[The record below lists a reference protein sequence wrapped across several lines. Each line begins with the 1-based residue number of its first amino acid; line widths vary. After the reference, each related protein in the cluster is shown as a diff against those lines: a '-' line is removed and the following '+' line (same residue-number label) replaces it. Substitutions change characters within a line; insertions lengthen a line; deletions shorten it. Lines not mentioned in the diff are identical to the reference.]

1 MKISIIAVLVM
12 AASSFAAQAD
22 QFSAANSDLSNAI
35 ADNAMHQDAGTQQRV
50 HDAYSRAKL
59 AASNDSGEAI
69 SHKQSTAHA
78 TISTLTDADGK
89 SLTRM
94 NAQRTHQ
101 QVVAGG
107 LAEVNAQIE
116 AAAQA
121 QGEDLTKMNTQ
132 RTRQQI
138 VAGGIAEVNAQMQA
152 ALEAQQIANYGVK
165 VNSAGVPANIIS
177 ASTLTAAKAPV
188 TINVAAS
195 TLTPSTPVSV
205 TVNGVTQ
212 TVAASTL
219 APSVQVTV
227 PQTVSYF
234 AGVTPHTA
242 NGGRDSV
249 GNRSEHGTGNGSNN
263 AANSNSAHGLG
274 GGNHIGGGSAQS
286 GSRNIGHW

>member
-1 MKISIIAVLVM
+1 MAQASEAVSH
-12 AASSFAAQAD
+12 ASRMLDAAQARVD
-22 QFSAANSDLSNAI
+22 AAANAYGTGSVQGWADASRQAATERAEAQATLNGAVNSLANAI
-35 ADNAMHQDAGTQQRV
+35 A
-50 HDAYSRAKL
+50 
-59 AASNDSGEAI
+59 SG
-69 SHKQSTAHA
+69 
-78 TISTLTDADGK
+78 
-89 SLTRM
+89 R
-94 NAQRTHQ
+94 
-101 QVVAGG
+101 
-107 LAEVNAQIE
+107 
-116 AAAQA
+116 
-121 QGEDLTKMNTQ
+121 
-132 RTRQQI
+132 
-138 VAGGIAEVNAQMQA
+138 IA
-152 ALEAQQIANYGVK
+152 
-165 VNSAGVPANIIS
+165 

>member
-12 AASSFAAQAD
+12 AASSSFTMSATQAADDQGQSFGQA
-22 QFSAANSDLSNAI
+22 
-35 ADNAMHQDAGTQQRV
+35 
-50 HDAYSRAKL
+50 Y
-59 AASNDSGEAI
+59 
-69 SHKQSTAHA
+69 
-78 TISTLTDADGK
+78 TDAKNGVNQTASQPVSGYGQSYIDAKNGVNQTANQPASGYGQSYIDAK
-89 SLTRM
+89 NDVNT
-94 NAQRTHQ
+94 
-101 QVVAGG
+101 VAW
-107 LAEVNAQIE
+107 
-116 AAAQA
+116 
-121 QGEDLTKMNTQ
+121 TKNDPTG
-132 RTRQQI
+132 T
-138 VAGGIAEVNAQMQA
+138 
-152 ALEAQQIANYGVK
+152 
-165 VNSAGVPANIIS
+165 PANIIS

-205 TVNGVTQ
+205 TVNGVIQ

-219 APSVQVTV
+219 APSVQVAV

-242 NGGRDSV
+242 NGGRDST
-249 GNRSEHGTGNGSNN
+249 GGRSEHGTGNGSNN